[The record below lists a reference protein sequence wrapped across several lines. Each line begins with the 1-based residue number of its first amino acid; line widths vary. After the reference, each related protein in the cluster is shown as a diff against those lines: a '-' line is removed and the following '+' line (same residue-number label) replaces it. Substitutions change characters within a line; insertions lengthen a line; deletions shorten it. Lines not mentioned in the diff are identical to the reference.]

1 VTAPC
6 GKRPRRLCVAPAG
19 RPPFSDPETS
29 MRDLLRFAAAA
40 PAVAGN
46 KRPAG
51 GAGRQAER

>member
-1 VTAPC
+1 
-6 GKRPRRLCVAPAG
+6 
-19 RPPFSDPETS
+19 

-46 KRPAG
+46 KGPVG